1 MIAVDC
7 VNTSLNIPCGCEPWF
22 SIGCASSCVHSGTL
36 RLSRLL
42 SMGPTIVCREQLGR
56 VAEALQDYREI
67 VLLEPS
73 NKVAAAK
80 VTELDVHASA

>member
-1 MIAVDC
+1 MSHGTALAVQTPVC
-7 VNTSLNIPCGCEPWF
+7 TRGS
-22 SIGCASSCVHSGTL
+22 L

-42 SMGPTIVCREQLGR
+42 SMGPTVVCREQLGR

-73 NKVAAAK
+73 NKVATAK
-80 VTELDVHASA
+80 VTELELEDVHAST